1 MPNIRQVEAPQGLG
15 LSPTETGIDA
25 RLQEAR
31 RVGTFFNQTADLYN
45 QEGAELRGAVA
56 DVGQVANDYMTHRD
70 ISAGAA
76 NGAQLIA
83 NLNSAWNETAKN
95 ADPNDVTVKQK
106 FLEETLNPTLDKFKD
121 GFSTEQSQAWAEHF
135 VDQYRNHMFEKTS
148 SDMSTLA
155 GIAVRK
161 NVATTINS
169 LSSAVAS
176 DPSSLD
182 FALGSVDH
190 SIGAMVDSN
199 KNIDAA
205 TAAAVKSEVGLKA
218 KESIVKSAIS
228 GMITNN
234 PNVDLDAMQKKY
246 GEYIDGAEM
255 KMFARAAQT
264 QAKANALVDKQTQIA
279 QRQLADQ
286 QVHTGATKVMT
297 DNITFDPQTGH
308 PIVDPNFFKQALDL
322 ARKNPNAPT
331 AAETVR
337 TMFSWGESQ
346 QNKAGKIVDDPQ
358 VKQQL
363 TDRLFDSE
371 HPTSRLDLMK
381 AQADGKLSNASF
393 QSMQRIVTELEKTP
407 LRGDLWKSTTAAV
420 RDRLI
425 RKDMPEGND
434 PIGSANYASFMQA
447 FIPQYLEKVRSG
459 TLPPNA
465 LNLNDPTSMISQSLQ
480 PYKSTMQDRLRANAT
495 APATE
500 PAQRKAD
507 NVVPPSLRGIAD
519 LDYSAKRQQYR
530 DRSTGAVYDKAGNE
544 VKGVPPPVPV
554 SR

>member
-15 LSPTETGIDA
+15 LQPTEMGIDA
-25 RLQEAR
+25 RTQEAR

-45 QEGAELRGAVA
+45 QEGAALRGAIS
-56 DVGQVANDYMTHRD
+56 DFGQVSNDYMTHRD
-70 ISAGAA
+70 IIQGAA
-76 NGAQLIA
+76 DGAVKVAQL
-83 NLNSAWNETAKN
+83 NDQWSAMLKGGKDADGNVIQP
-95 ADPNDVTVKQK
+95 ADPNDPTVAAK
-106 FLEETLNPTLDKFKD
+106 FRETVLEPALDKFKEQ
-121 GFSTEQSQAWAEHF
+121 FSTEQSQAWAEHF
-135 VDQYRNHMFEKTS
+135 VDQYREHMFQKTS
-148 SDMSTLA
+148 ADMSTLA

-161 NVATTINS
+161 NVTTTVNA

-190 SIGAMVDSN
+190 SIGAMIDSSPN
-199 KNIDAA
+199 LDAT
-205 TAAAVKSEVGLKA
+205 TAASVKAEVGLKA

-228 GMITNN
+228 GMITKN
-234 PNVDLDAMQKKY
+234 PNVDLDAIQKKY
-246 GEYIDGAEM
+246 GEYIDGGEM
-255 KMFARAAQT
+255 KMFQRAAQT
-264 QAKANALVDKQTQIA
+264 QAKANTLVEKQTEVA
-279 QRQLADQ
+279 QRQIADQ
-286 QVHTGATKVMT
+286 QVHAGATKVMT

-308 PIVDPNFFKQALDL
+308 PIVDPNFFKQALDI

-346 QNKAGKIVDDPQ
+346 QNKAAKIVDDPQ

-371 HPTSRLDLMK
+371 NPTSRLDLMK
-381 AQADGKLSNASF
+381 AQAAGKLSNASF

-407 LRGDLWKSTTAAV
+407 LRGDVWKSTTAAL

-425 RKDMPEGND
+425 RKDLPEGND
-434 PIGSANYASFMQA
+434 PVGSANYASFMQD
-447 FIPQYLEKVRSG
+447 FIPKYLEKSRTG

-480 PYKSTMQDRLRANAT
+480 PYKSSMQDRLRAGVAPPISA
-495 APATE
+495 APAPRNDPM
-500 PAQRKAD
+500 PA
-507 NVVPPSLRGIAD
+507 I
-519 LDYSAKRQQYR
+519 
-530 DRSTGAVYDKAGNE
+530 
-544 VKGVPPPVPV
+544 PPPDQRPV
-554 SR
+554 GVYETPRGKMKWTGTGWVAP